1 MRIKFKVNTQW
12 ESAINICE
20 TNYVSFLEEE
30 KEIRFI
36 LDSKI
41 QAFYSVKVKNDWEFK
56 RIEENMLLYG
66 IYDLTGF
73 TTMLSCNGG
82 KDWMCINNQEEVKV

>member
-20 TNYVSFLEEE
+20 VDYISFLEEE

-36 LDSKI
+36 LDGKI
-41 QAFYSVKVKNDWEFK
+41 QTFYSIKVESEYEFK
-56 RIEENMLLYG
+56 RIEENILLYG
-66 IYDLTGF
+66 IFDLSDF
-73 TTMLSCNGG
+73 TTMVSSNGG
-82 KDWMCINNQEEVKV
+82 KEWVCINRTKEGTE